1 MTKQQAE
8 KKTVKFETEVSKLLD
23 IVANSLY
30 TEKEIFLRELI
41 SNSSDACEKLRY
53 VSQTDSKAPKTN
65 KFQIRIHL
73 NEKNKTI
80 SIKDNGIG
88 MDDKDMQSNLG
99 TIAKSGTEEFIKKMG
114 DKKGDINQ
122 IGKFGVGFYSSFM
135 VSDQVVVRSK
145 KYDSSSGYLWTSDGK
160 GTFSIEETEYNE
172 IGTEITLSIKKD
184 EKEFLSK
191 YKIEEIIKKY
201 SDFVPFP
208 IFVTSEE
215 DKNDKKKDDKT
226 EEQVN
231 SAEAIWLKDKSKI
244 KKDDYKSF
252 YNQVSNYYDEPLTT
266 IHFKAEGVV
275 NYTALLYLPKSQPQD
290 LYHPDRKNKLKLYV
304 NKVFISDKLDALIP
318 AWLRFVPG
326 VVDTED
332 LSLNISREILQ
343 NNAVINKISN
353 AITKRALKEILELKK
368 KKPDEFKDFWKNFG
382 PVVKEGLYEFN
393 DFHDQIFEFSTFN
406 CSEKEEMITL
416 DQYVTDFSN
425 DKKKIYYISGE
436 NKENL
441 INSPQMEL
449 FKNKKINVLLITDPV
464 DEFWMPMKMK
474 FKDYEFTSITKGE
487 VDIEDK
493 KESKKDKQEPK
504 EDKDFVGFLKDNL
517 KDKVKDVKISKRLTT
532 SASCLVADENDMDM
546 HLKKLMA
553 ANNQNIS
560 DEKRILE
567 ININHELVNKL
578 KSLDKNQKDKF
589 CEILYDHA
597 KLMEGESL
605 DDPKKYTNLVSE
617 LFYNRPKI
625 LPKIFKFIWLL
636 LF

>member
-304 NKVFISDKLDALIP
+304 NKVFISDKLDTLIP

-353 AITKRALKEILELKK
+353 AITKRVLKEILELKK

-493 KESKKDKQEPK
+493 KESKKDKEEPK

-617 LFYNRPKI
+617 LVS
-625 LPKIFKFIWLL
+625 L
-636 LF
+636 

>member
-353 AITKRALKEILELKK
+353 AITKRVLKEILELKK

-425 DKKKIYYISGE
+425 EKKKIYYISGE

-487 VDIEDK
+487 IDIEDK
-493 KESKKDKQEPK
+493 KESKKDKEEPK

-617 LFYNRPKI
+617 LVSI
-625 LPKIFKFIWLL
+625 
-636 LF
+636 

>member
-145 KYDSSSGYLWTSDGK
+145 KYNSSSGYLWTSDGK

-353 AITKRALKEILELKK
+353 AITKRVLKEILELKK

-493 KESKKDKQEPK
+493 KESKKDKEEPK

-578 KSLDKNQKDKF
+578 KSLDKNQKDRF

-617 LFYNRPKI
+617 LVS
-625 LPKIFKFIWLL
+625 L
-636 LF
+636 

>member
-353 AITKRALKEILELKK
+353 AITKRVLKEILELKK

-493 KESKKDKQEPK
+493 KESKKDKEEPK

-617 LFYNRPKI
+617 LVA
-625 LPKIFKFIWLL
+625 L
-636 LF
+636 

>member
-353 AITKRALKEILELKK
+353 AITKRVLKEILELKK

-441 INSPQMEL
+441 NNSPQMEL

-493 KESKKDKQEPK
+493 KESKKDKEEPK

-617 LFYNRPKI
+617 LVS
-625 LPKIFKFIWLL
+625 L
-636 LF
+636 

>member
-73 NEKNKTI
+73 NEKNRTI

-353 AITKRALKEILELKK
+353 AITKRVLKEILELKK
-368 KKPDEFKDFWKNFG
+368 KKQDEFKDFWKNFG

-493 KESKKDKQEPK
+493 KESKKNKEEPK

-605 DDPKKYTNLVSE
+605 DDPKKYTNLVSK
-617 LFYNRPKI
+617 LVS
-625 LPKIFKFIWLL
+625 L
-636 LF
+636 

>member
-41 SNSSDACEKLRY
+41 SNASDACEKLRY
-53 VSQTDSKAPKTN
+53 VSQSDSSIEKT
-65 KFQIRIHL
+65 KQFEIRIHI

-80 SIKDNGIG
+80 TIKDNGIG
-88 MDDKDMQSNLG
+88 MDESDMKSNLG
-99 TIAKSGTEEFIKKMG
+99 TIAKSGTEDFIKKMG
-114 DKKGDINQ
+114 DKKGDVNQ

-145 KYDSSSGYLWTSDGK
+145 KYDCQDGFLWTSDGK
-160 GTFSIEETEYNE
+160 GTFSIENTNYNTN
-172 IGTEITLSIKKD
+172 GTEITLSIKK
-184 EKEFLSK
+184 EENEFLTK
-191 YKIEEIIKKY
+191 HRIEEIIKKY

-208 IFVTSEE
+208 IFVSLEE
-215 DKNDKKKDDKT
+215 DKKEKKDEK
-226 EEQVN
+226 EIESQVN
-231 SAEAIWLKDKSKI
+231 SAEAIWLKDKTKI
-244 KKDDYKSF
+244 KEEDYKNF
-252 YNQVSNYYDEPLTT
+252 YNQISNFYDDPLKT

-290 LYHPDRKNKLKLYV
+290 LYHPDRKSKLKLYV
-304 NKVFISDKLDALIP
+304 NKVFISDKLESLIP
-318 AWLRFVPG
+318 AWLRFIPG

-353 AITKRALKEILELKK
+353 AITKRILKEISDLKK
-368 KKPDEFKDFWKNFG
+368 KNPEEFISFWKNFG
-382 PVVKEGLYEFN
+382 PVIKEGLYEFN
-393 DFHDQIFEFSTFN
+393 DFHDQIFEFTLFH
-406 CSEKEEMITL
+406 CSEKKEMISL
-416 DQYVTDFSN
+416 DDYILNFSN
-425 DKKKIYYISGE
+425 EKKKIYYISGE

-464 DEFWMPMKMK
+464 DEFWMPMKMN
-474 FKDYEFTSITKGE
+474 FKEYEFTSITKGE
-487 VDIEDK
+487 IDIEEKSDK
-493 KESKKDKQEPK
+493 SQDKEEPK
-504 EDKDFVGFLKDNL
+504 ENLDFVTYLKDLL
-517 KDKVKDVKISKRLTT
+517 KDKVKDVKVSKRLTT

-553 ANNQNIS
+553 ANNQTIS

-567 ININHELVNKL
+567 VNINHSLVSKVMSL
-578 KSLDKNQKDKF
+578 EKSQKDKF
-589 CEILYDHA
+589 GEILYDHA
-597 KLMEGESL
+597 KLMEGENL
-605 DDPKKYTNLVSE
+605 DDPKRYTNLIAELVS
-617 LFYNRPKI
+617 L
-625 LPKIFKFIWLL
+625 
-636 LF
+636 

>member
-53 VSQTDSKAPKTN
+53 VSQTDSSVEKT
-65 KFQIRIHL
+65 KQFEIRIHI

-88 MDDKDMQSNLG
+88 MDEEDMKSNLG
-99 TIAKSGTEEFIKKMG
+99 TIAKSGTEDFIKKMG
-114 DKKGDINQ
+114 DKKGDVNQ

-135 VSDQVVVRSK
+135 VADQVVVRSN
-145 KYDSSSGYLWTSDGK
+145 KYDGKDGFLWTSDGK
-160 GTFSIEETEYNE
+160 GTFSIENTNYNTN
-172 IGTEITLSIKKD
+172 GTEITLSIKKE

-191 YKIEEIIKKY
+191 HRIEEIIKKY

-208 IFVTSEE
+208 IFVSSDQD
-215 DKNDKKKDDKT
+215 DKEKKDEK
-226 EEQVN
+226 EIESQVN
-231 SAEAIWLKDKSKI
+231 SAEAIWLKDKTKI
-244 KKDDYKSF
+244 KEEDYKNFFNQISNF
-252 YNQVSNYYDEPLTT
+252 YDDPLKT

-304 NKVFISDKLDALIP
+304 NKVFISDKLDSLIP
-318 AWLRFVPG
+318 AWLRFIPG
-326 VVDTED
+326 VIDTED

-353 AITKRALKEILELKK
+353 AITKRILKEIIDLKK
-368 KKPDEFKDFWKNFG
+368 KNPEEFLSFWKNFG
-382 PVVKEGLYEFN
+382 PVIKEGLYEFN
-393 DFHDQIFEFSTFN
+393 DFHDQIFEFTLFH
-406 CSEKEEMITL
+406 CSEKKEMISL
-416 DQYVTDFSN
+416 DDYILNFSN
-425 DKKKIYYISGE
+425 EKKKIYYISGE

-464 DEFWMPMKMK
+464 DEFWMPMKMN
-474 FKDYEFTSITKGE
+474 FKEYDFTSITKGE
-487 VDIEDK
+487 VDIEEKSDK
-493 KESKKDKQEPK
+493 SKDKEESKENL
-504 EDKDFVGFLKDNL
+504 DFVAYLKDLL
-517 KDKVKDVKISKRLTT
+517 KDKVKDVKVSKRLTT

-567 ININHELVNKL
+567 INIDHSLVSKVMSL
-578 KSLDKNQKDKF
+578 EKSQKDKF
-589 CEILYDHA
+589 GEILYDHA
-597 KLMEGESL
+597 KLMEGENL
-605 DDPKKYTNLVSE
+605 DDPKKYTNLIAE
-617 LFYNRPKI
+617 LVG
-625 LPKIFKFIWLL
+625 L
-636 LF
+636 

>member
-53 VSQTDSKAPKTN
+53 ISQTDSSVEKT
-65 KFQIRIHL
+65 KQFEIRVHI

-80 SIKDNGIG
+80 TIKDNGIG
-88 MDDKDMQSNLG
+88 MDEKDMQSNLG
-99 TIAKSGTEEFIKKMG
+99 TIAKSGTEDFIKKMG

-145 KYDSSSGYLWTSDGK
+145 KYNSQEGFLWTSDGK
-160 GTFSIEETEYNE
+160 GTFSIEKTNYNNN
-172 IGTEITLSIKKD
+172 GTEIVLSIKKD
-184 EKEFLSK
+184 ESEFLSK
-191 YKIEEIIKKY
+191 YRIEEIIKKY

-208 IFVTSEE
+208 IFVSSEE
-215 DKNDKKKDDKT
+215 DDKEKKDKK
-226 EEQVN
+226 EVESQIN

-244 KKDDYKSF
+244 KEEDYKNFFNQISNF
-252 YNQVSNYYDEPLTT
+252 YDDPLKT

-304 NKVFISDKLDALIP
+304 NKVFISDKLESLIP
-318 AWLRFVPG
+318 AWLRFIPG

-353 AITKRALKEILELKK
+353 AITKRILKEISELKK
-368 KKPDEFKDFWKNFG
+368 KKPEEFLSFWKNFG
-382 PVVKEGLYEFN
+382 PVIKEGLYEFN
-393 DFHDQIFEFSTFN
+393 DFHDQIFEFTLFH
-406 CSEKEEMITL
+406 CSEKNGMISL
-416 DQYVTDFSN
+416 DEYISDFSN
-425 DKKKIYYISGE
+425 EKKKIYYISGE

-449 FKNKKINVLLITDPV
+449 FKNKNINVLLITDPV

-474 FKDYEFTSITKGE
+474 FKEYEFTSITKGE
-487 VDIEDK
+487 VDIEEKSGKSEDIK
-493 KESKKDKQEPK
+493 EPK
-504 EDKDFVGFLKDNL
+504 ENLDFVAYLKDLL
-517 KDKVKDVKISKRLTT
+517 KDKVKDVKVSKRLTT

-567 ININHELVNKL
+567 ININHTLVSKV
-578 KSLDKNQKDKF
+578 KSLEKSQKDKF
-589 CEILYDHA
+589 SEILYDHA
-597 KLMEGESL
+597 KLMEGENL
-605 DDPKKYTNLVSE
+605 DDPKKYTNLIAELVS
-617 LFYNRPKI
+617 L
-625 LPKIFKFIWLL
+625 
-636 LF
+636 

>member
-353 AITKRALKEILELKK
+353 AITKRVLKEIQELKK

-487 VDIEDK
+487 IDIEDK
-493 KESKKDKQEPK
+493 KESKKDKEEPK

-617 LFYNRPKI
+617 LVS
-625 LPKIFKFIWLL
+625 L
-636 LF
+636 

>member
-30 TEKEIFLRELI
+30 TEKEIFLRELV

-73 NEKNKTI
+73 NETNKTI

-160 GTFSIEETEYNE
+160 GTFSIEETQYNE

-208 IFVTSEE
+208 IFVTSED
-215 DKNDKKKDDKT
+215 DKKEKKKDDKP
-226 EEQVN
+226 EVQVN
-231 SAEAIWLKDKSKI
+231 SAEAIWLKEKLKI

-275 NYTALLYLPKSQPQD
+275 NYTALLYLPKTQPQD
-290 LYHPDRKNKLKLYV
+290 LYHPDRRNKLKLYV
-304 NKVFISDKLDALIP
+304 NKVFISDKLDSLIP

-353 AITKRALKEILELKK
+353 AITKRVLKEIQELKK

-393 DFHDQIFEFSTFN
+393 DFHDQIFDFSIFH

-416 DQYVTDFSN
+416 DQYITDFSN

-436 NKENL
+436 NKDNL
-441 INSPQMEL
+441 LNSPQMEL

-474 FKDYEFTSITKGE
+474 FKDYEFASITKGE
-487 VDIEDK
+487 VDIEEK
-493 KESKKDKQEPK
+493 KEPKKEKEEQK
-504 EDKDFVGFLKDNL
+504 EDIDFVGFLKNNL

-597 KLMEGESL
+597 KLMEGENL

-617 LFYNRPKI
+617 LVS
-625 LPKIFKFIWLL
+625 L
-636 LF
+636 

>member
-145 KYDSSSGYLWTSDGK
+145 KYDSSSSYLWTSDGK

-353 AITKRALKEILELKK
+353 AITKRVLKEILELKK

-487 VDIEDK
+487 IDIEDK
-493 KESKKDKQEPK
+493 KESKKDKEEPK

-617 LFYNRPKI
+617 LVS
-625 LPKIFKFIWLL
+625 L
-636 LF
+636 

>member
-53 VSQTDSKAPKTN
+53 VSQTDSTLGKN
-65 KFQIRIHL
+65 DKFEIRIHI

-80 SIKDNGIG
+80 TIKDNGIG
-88 MDDKDMQSNLG
+88 MNEEDMQSNLG

-135 VSDQVVVRSK
+135 ISDQVVVRSK
-145 KYDSSSGYLWTSDGK
+145 KYNSKESFLWTSDGK
-160 GTFSIEETEYNE
+160 GTFSIESTDYKEF
-172 IGTEITLSIKKD
+172 GTEITLSVKKD
-184 EKEFLSK
+184 EGDFLSK
-191 YKIEEIIKKY
+191 YKIEEIVKKY

-208 IFVTSEE
+208 IFVSSEE
-215 DKNDKKKDDKT
+215 EKKDKDEK
-226 EEQVN
+226 EVQIN

-244 KKDDYKSF
+244 KTEDYKNF
-252 YNQVSNYYDEPLTT
+252 YNQTSSFYDEPLKT

-275 NYTALLYLPKSQPQD
+275 NYTSLLFLPKSQPQD
-290 LYHPDRKNKLKLYV
+290 LYHPDRKNNLKLYV

-318 AWLRFVPG
+318 AWLRFVTG

-343 NNAVINKISN
+343 NNAVINKISS
-353 AITKRALKEILELKK
+353 ALTKRVLKEISELKK
-368 KKPDEFKDFWKNFG
+368 KKPDDFLAFWKIFG
-382 PVVKEGLYEFN
+382 PVIKEGLYEFN
-393 DFHDQIFEFSTFN
+393 DFHDQIFDFTMFN
-406 CSEKEEMITL
+406 CSEDEKMITL
-416 DQYVTDFSN
+416 EEYVTKYSN

-441 INSPQMEL
+441 MNSPQMEL
-449 FKNKKINVLLITDPV
+449 FKNKKINVLLVTDPV

-474 FKDYEFTSITKGE
+474 FKDFDFTSITKGE
-487 VDIEDK
+487 VDIEEKSKKSKDT
-493 KESKKDKQEPK
+493 KESKEVTDFIKYLK
-504 EDKDFVGFLKDNL
+504 EHLKN
-517 KDKVKDVKISKRLTT
+517 KVKDVKVSKRLTT

-553 ANNQNIS
+553 ANNQITN

-567 ININHELVNKL
+567 INIGHSLVSKLQELNQDQKNKF
-578 KSLDKNQKDKF
+578 S
-589 CEILYDHA
+589 EILYDHA
-597 KLMEGESL
+597 KIMEGENL
-605 DDPKKYTNLVSE
+605 DDPKKYTSLITELVS
-617 LFYNRPKI
+617 L
-625 LPKIFKFIWLL
+625 
-636 LF
+636 

>member
-353 AITKRALKEILELKK
+353 AITKRVLKEILELKK

-493 KESKKDKQEPK
+493 KESKKDKEEPK

-597 KLMEGESL
+597 KLMEGENL

-617 LFYNRPKI
+617 LVS
-625 LPKIFKFIWLL
+625 L
-636 LF
+636 

>member
-215 DKNDKKKDDKT
+215 DKNDKKKDDKN

-353 AITKRALKEILELKK
+353 AITKRVLKEILELKK

-487 VDIEDK
+487 IDIEDK
-493 KESKKDKQEPK
+493 KESKKDKEEPK

-617 LFYNRPKI
+617 LVS
-625 LPKIFKFIWLL
+625 L
-636 LF
+636 

>member
-252 YNQVSNYYDEPLTT
+252 YNQFSNYYDEPLTT

-275 NYTALLYLPKSQPQD
+275 NYTALLYLPKSQSQD

-353 AITKRALKEILELKK
+353 AITKKVLKEILELKK

-406 CSEKEEMITL
+406 CSEKDEMITL

-493 KESKKDKQEPK
+493 KESKKDKEDPK

-605 DDPKKYTNLVSE
+605 DNPKKYTNLVSE
-617 LFYNRPKI
+617 LVS
-625 LPKIFKFIWLL
+625 L
-636 LF
+636 

>member
-30 TEKEIFLRELI
+30 TEKEIFLRELV

-160 GTFSIEETEYNE
+160 GTFSIEETQYNE

-215 DKNDKKKDDKT
+215 DKNDKKKNDKT

-252 YNQVSNYYDEPLTT
+252 YNQASNYYDEPLTT

-275 NYTALLYLPKSQPQD
+275 NYTALLYLPKTQPQD

-353 AITKRALKEILELKK
+353 AITKRVLKEIQELKK

-393 DFHDQIFEFSTFN
+393 DFHDQIFDFSTFH

-416 DQYVTDFSN
+416 DQYITDFSN

-436 NKENL
+436 NKDNL
-441 INSPQMEL
+441 LNSPQMEL

-474 FKDYEFTSITKGE
+474 FKDYEFASITKGE

-493 KESKKDKQEPK
+493 KESKKEKEEPK
-504 EDKDFVGFLKDNL
+504 EDKDFVGFLKNNL

-597 KLMEGESL
+597 KLMEGENL

-617 LFYNRPKI
+617 LVS
-625 LPKIFKFIWLL
+625 L
-636 LF
+636 

>member
-135 VSDQVVVRSK
+135 VSDQVIVRSK

-353 AITKRALKEILELKK
+353 AITKRVLKEILELKK

-493 KESKKDKQEPK
+493 KESKKDKEEPK

-617 LFYNRPKI
+617 LVS
-625 LPKIFKFIWLL
+625 L
-636 LF
+636 

>member
-353 AITKRALKEILELKK
+353 AITKRVLKEILELKK
-368 KKPDEFKDFWKNFG
+368 KKPEEFKDFWKNFG

-493 KESKKDKQEPK
+493 KESKKDKEEPK

-617 LFYNRPKI
+617 LVS
-625 LPKIFKFIWLL
+625 L
-636 LF
+636 

>member
-53 VSQTDSKAPKTN
+53 VSQTNSSLNETSQ
-65 KFQIRIHL
+65 FEIRIHL

-80 SIKDNGIG
+80 TIKDNGIG
-88 MDDKDMQSNLG
+88 MNEEDMKSNLG

-114 DKKGDINQ
+114 DKKGDITQ

-145 KYDSSSGYLWTSDGK
+145 KYDSKESFLWTSDGK
-160 GTFSIEETEYNE
+160 GTFSIESTEYNSQ
-172 IGTEITLSIKKD
+172 GTEITLSIKKD
-184 EKEFLSK
+184 ESEFLSK
-191 YKIEEIIKKY
+191 YKIEEIVKKY

-208 IFVTSEE
+208 IFVSSEDDKKEKKDKENKE
-215 DKNDKKKDDKT
+215 DKET
-226 EEQVN
+226 QVN
-231 SAEAIWLKDKSKI
+231 SAEAIWLKEKSKI
-244 KKDDYKSF
+244 KDEDYKNF
-252 YNQVSNYYDEPLTT
+252 YNQTSSFYDEPLKT

-275 NYTALLYLPKSQPQD
+275 NYTSLLFLPKSQPQD
-290 LYHPDRKNKLKLYV
+290 LYHPDRKNNLKLYV
-304 NKVFISDKLDALIP
+304 NKIFISDKLDALIP
-318 AWLRFVPG
+318 AWLRFIPG

-343 NNAVINKISN
+343 NNAVINKI
-353 AITKRALKEILELKK
+353 ATALTKRVLKEISELKK
-368 KKPDEFKDFWKNFG
+368 KKPDEFISFWKNFG

-393 DFHDQIFEFSTFN
+393 DFHDQIFDFTMFN

-416 DQYVTDFSN
+416 DEYISDYPN

-441 INSPQMEL
+441 MNSPQMEL
-449 FKNKKINVLLITDPV
+449 FKNKKINVLLVTDPV

-474 FKDYEFTSITKGE
+474 FKDFEFTSITKGE
-487 VDIEDK
+487 VDIGDS
-493 KESKKDKQEPK
+493 SKKDNKTK
-504 EDKDFVGFLKDNL
+504 ETKEVSDFIVYLKEHL
-517 KDKVKDVKISKRLTT
+517 KEKVKDVKVSKRLTT

-553 ANNQNIS
+553 ANNQNIN

-567 ININHELVNKL
+567 INIDHSLVSKVQML
-578 KSLDKNQKDKF
+578 EKDQKDKF
-589 CEILYDHA
+589 SEILYDHA
-597 KLMEGESL
+597 KLMEGENL
-605 DDPKKYTNLVSE
+605 DDPKKYTNLIAELVS
-617 LFYNRPKI
+617 L
-625 LPKIFKFIWLL
+625 
-636 LF
+636 

>member
-53 VSQTDSKAPKTN
+53 VSQTNSSLNETSQ
-65 KFQIRIHL
+65 FEIRIHL

-80 SIKDNGIG
+80 TIKDNGIG
-88 MDDKDMQSNLG
+88 MNEEDMKSNLG

-114 DKKGDINQ
+114 DKKGDITQ

-145 KYDSSSGYLWTSDGK
+145 KYDSKESFLWTSDGK
-160 GTFSIEETEYNE
+160 GTFSIESTEYNSQ
-172 IGTEITLSIKKD
+172 GTEITLSIKKD
-184 EKEFLSK
+184 ESEFLSK
-191 YKIEEIIKKY
+191 NKIEEIVKKY

-208 IFVTSEE
+208 IFVSSEDDKKEKKDKENKE
-215 DKNDKKKDDKT
+215 DKET
-226 EEQVN
+226 QVN
-231 SAEAIWLKDKSKI
+231 SAEAIWLKEKSKI
-244 KKDDYKSF
+244 KEEDYKNF
-252 YNQVSNYYDEPLTT
+252 YNQTSSFYDEPLKT

-275 NYTALLYLPKSQPQD
+275 NYTSLLFLPKSQPQD
-290 LYHPDRKNKLKLYV
+290 LYHPDRKNNLKLYV
-304 NKVFISDKLDALIP
+304 NKIFISDKLDALIP
-318 AWLRFVPG
+318 AWLRFIPG

-343 NNAVINKISN
+343 NNAVINKI
-353 AITKRALKEILELKK
+353 ATALTKRVLKEISELKK
-368 KKPDEFKDFWKNFG
+368 KKPDEFLSFWKNFG

-393 DFHDQIFEFSTFN
+393 DFHDQIFDFTMFN

-416 DQYVTDFSN
+416 DEYISDYPN

-441 INSPQMEL
+441 MNSPQMEL
-449 FKNKKINVLLITDPV
+449 FKNKKINVLLVTDPV

-474 FKDYEFTSITKGE
+474 FKDFEFTSITKGE
-487 VDIEDK
+487 VDIGDS
-493 KESKKDKQEPK
+493 SKKDKKTK
-504 EDKDFVGFLKDNL
+504 ETKEVSDFIVYLKEHL
-517 KDKVKDVKISKRLTT
+517 KEKVKDVKVSKRLTT

-567 ININHELVNKL
+567 INIDHSLVSKVQML
-578 KSLDKNQKDKF
+578 EKDQKDKF
-589 CEILYDHA
+589 SEILYDHA
-597 KLMEGESL
+597 KLMEGENL
-605 DDPKKYTNLVSE
+605 DDPKKYTNLIAELVS
-617 LFYNRPKI
+617 L
-625 LPKIFKFIWLL
+625 
-636 LF
+636 

>member
-145 KYDSSSGYLWTSDGK
+145 KYNSSIGYLWTSDGK

-215 DKNDKKKDDKT
+215 DKNDKKKDDKS

-304 NKVFISDKLDALIP
+304 NKVFISDKLDSLIP

-353 AITKRALKEILELKK
+353 AITKRVLKEILELKK
-368 KKPDEFKDFWKNFG
+368 KKPDEFKDFWRNFG

-493 KESKKDKQEPK
+493 KESKKDKEEPK

-617 LFYNRPKI
+617 LVS
-625 LPKIFKFIWLL
+625 L
-636 LF
+636 

>member
-145 KYDSSSGYLWTSDGK
+145 KYNSSSGYLWTSDGK

-353 AITKRALKEILELKK
+353 AITKRVLKEILELKK

-493 KESKKDKQEPK
+493 KESKKDKEEPK

-617 LFYNRPKI
+617 LVS
-625 LPKIFKFIWLL
+625 L
-636 LF
+636 

>member
-353 AITKRALKEILELKK
+353 AITKKVLKEILELQK

-493 KESKKDKQEPK
+493 KESKKDKEEPK

-617 LFYNRPKI
+617 LVS
-625 LPKIFKFIWLL
+625 L
-636 LF
+636 

>member
-41 SNSSDACEKLRY
+41 SNASDACEKLRY
-53 VSQTDSKAPKTN
+53 VSQSDSSIEKT
-65 KFQIRIHL
+65 KQFEIRIHI

-80 SIKDNGIG
+80 TIKDNGIG
-88 MDDKDMQSNLG
+88 MDESDMKSNLG
-99 TIAKSGTEEFIKKMG
+99 TIAKSGTEDFIKKMG
-114 DKKGDINQ
+114 DKKGDVNQ

-145 KYDSSSGYLWTSDGK
+145 KYDCQDGFLWTSDGK
-160 GTFSIEETEYNE
+160 GTFSIENTNYNTN
-172 IGTEITLSIKKD
+172 GTEITLSIKK
-184 EKEFLSK
+184 EENEFLSK
-191 YKIEEIIKKY
+191 HRIEEIIKKY

-208 IFVTSEE
+208 IFVSLEE
-215 DKNDKKKDDKT
+215 DKKEKKDEK
-226 EEQVN
+226 EIESQVN
-231 SAEAIWLKDKSKI
+231 SAEAIWLKDKTKI
-244 KKDDYKSF
+244 KEEDYKNF
-252 YNQVSNYYDEPLTT
+252 YNQISNFYDDPLKT

-304 NKVFISDKLDALIP
+304 NKVFISDKLESLIP
-318 AWLRFVPG
+318 AWLRFIPG

-353 AITKRALKEILELKK
+353 AITKRILKEISDLKK
-368 KKPDEFKDFWKNFG
+368 KNPEEFISFWKNFG
-382 PVVKEGLYEFN
+382 PVIKEGLYEFN
-393 DFHDQIFEFSTFN
+393 DFHDQIFEFTLFH
-406 CSEKEEMITL
+406 CSEKKEMISL
-416 DQYVTDFSN
+416 DDYILNFSN
-425 DKKKIYYISGE
+425 EKKKIYYISGE

-464 DEFWMPMKMK
+464 DEFWMPMKMN
-474 FKDYEFTSITKGE
+474 FKEYEFTSITKGE
-487 VDIEDK
+487 IDIEEKSDK
-493 KESKKDKQEPK
+493 SQDKEEPK
-504 EDKDFVGFLKDNL
+504 ENLDFVTYLKDLL
-517 KDKVKDVKISKRLTT
+517 KDKVKDVKVSKRLTT

-553 ANNQNIS
+553 ANNQTIS

-567 ININHELVNKL
+567 VNIDHSLVSKVMSL
-578 KSLDKNQKDKF
+578 EKSQKDKF
-589 CEILYDHA
+589 GEILYDHA
-597 KLMEGESL
+597 KLMEGENL
-605 DDPKKYTNLVSE
+605 DDPKKYTNLIAELVS
-617 LFYNRPKI
+617 L
-625 LPKIFKFIWLL
+625 
-636 LF
+636 

>member
-41 SNSSDACEKLRY
+41 SNASDACEKLRY
-53 VSQTDSKAPKTN
+53 VSQSDSSIEKT
-65 KFQIRIHL
+65 KQFEIRIHI

-80 SIKDNGIG
+80 TIKDNGIG
-88 MDDKDMQSNLG
+88 MDESDMKSNLG
-99 TIAKSGTEEFIKKMG
+99 TIAKSGTEDFIKKMG
-114 DKKGDINQ
+114 DKKGDVNQ

-145 KYDSSSGYLWTSDGK
+145 KYDCQDGFLWTSDGK
-160 GTFSIEETEYNE
+160 GTFSIENTNYNTN
-172 IGTEITLSIKKD
+172 GTEIILSIKK
-184 EKEFLSK
+184 EENEFLTK
-191 YKIEEIIKKY
+191 HRIEEIIKKY

-208 IFVTSEE
+208 IFVSLEE
-215 DKNDKKKDDKT
+215 DKKEKKDEK
-226 EEQVN
+226 EIESQIN
-231 SAEAIWLKDKSKI
+231 SAEAIWLKDKTKI
-244 KKDDYKSF
+244 KEEDYKNFFNQISNF
-252 YNQVSNYYDEPLTT
+252 YDDPLKT

-304 NKVFISDKLDALIP
+304 NKVFISDKLESLIP
-318 AWLRFVPG
+318 AWLRFIPG

-353 AITKRALKEILELKK
+353 AITKRILKEISDLKK
-368 KKPDEFKDFWKNFG
+368 KNPEEFISFWKNFG
-382 PVVKEGLYEFN
+382 PVIKEGLYEFN
-393 DFHDQIFEFSTFN
+393 DFHDQIFEFTLFH
-406 CSEKEEMITL
+406 CSEKKEMISL
-416 DQYVTDFSN
+416 DDYILNFSN
-425 DKKKIYYISGE
+425 EKKKIYYISGE

-464 DEFWMPMKMK
+464 DEFWMPMKMN
-474 FKDYEFTSITKGE
+474 FKEYEFTSITKGE
-487 VDIEDK
+487 IDIEEKSDK
-493 KESKKDKQEPK
+493 SQDKEEPK
-504 EDKDFVGFLKDNL
+504 ENLDFVTYLKDLL
-517 KDKVKDVKISKRLTT
+517 KDKVKDVKVSKRLTT

-553 ANNQNIS
+553 ANNQTIS

-567 ININHELVNKL
+567 VNIDHSLVSKVMSL
-578 KSLDKNQKDKF
+578 EKSQKDKF
-589 CEILYDHA
+589 GEILYDHA
-597 KLMEGESL
+597 KLMEGENL
-605 DDPKKYTNLVSE
+605 DDPKRYTNLIAELVS
-617 LFYNRPKI
+617 L
-625 LPKIFKFIWLL
+625 
-636 LF
+636 

>member
-53 VSQTDSKAPKTN
+53 VSQTNSSLNETSQ
-65 KFQIRIHL
+65 FEIRIHL

-80 SIKDNGIG
+80 TIKDNGIG
-88 MDDKDMQSNLG
+88 MNEEDMKSNLG

-114 DKKGDINQ
+114 DKKGDITQ

-145 KYDSSSGYLWTSDGK
+145 KYDSKESFLWTSDGK
-160 GTFSIEETEYNE
+160 GTFSIESTEYNNQ
-172 IGTEITLSIKKD
+172 GTEIVLSIKKD
-184 EKEFLSK
+184 ESEFLSK
-191 YKIEEIIKKY
+191 YKIEEIVKKY

-208 IFVTSEE
+208 IFVSSEDDKKEKKDKENKE
-215 DKNDKKKDDKT
+215 DKET
-226 EEQVN
+226 QVN
-231 SAEAIWLKDKSKI
+231 SAEAIWLKEKSKI
-244 KKDDYKSF
+244 KEEDYKNF
-252 YNQVSNYYDEPLTT
+252 YNQTSSFYDEPLKT

-275 NYTALLYLPKSQPQD
+275 NYTSLLFLPKSQPQD
-290 LYHPDRKNKLKLYV
+290 LYHPDRKNNLKLYV
-304 NKVFISDKLDALIP
+304 NKIFISDKLDALIP
-318 AWLRFVPG
+318 AWLRFIPG

-343 NNAVINKISN
+343 NNAVINKI
-353 AITKRALKEILELKK
+353 ATALTKRVLKEILELKK
-368 KKPDEFKDFWKNFG
+368 KKPDEFISFWKNFG

-393 DFHDQIFEFSTFN
+393 DFHDQIFDFTMFN

-416 DQYVTDFSN
+416 DEYISDYPN

-441 INSPQMEL
+441 MNSPQMEL
-449 FKNKKINVLLITDPV
+449 FKNKKINVLLVTDPV

-474 FKDYEFTSITKGE
+474 FKDFEFTSITKGE
-487 VDIEDK
+487 VDIGDS
-493 KESKKDKQEPK
+493 SKKDKKTK
-504 EDKDFVGFLKDNL
+504 ETKEVSDFIVYLKEHL
-517 KDKVKDVKISKRLTT
+517 KEKVKDVKVSKRLTT

-553 ANNQNIS
+553 ANNQNIN

-567 ININHELVNKL
+567 INIDHSLVSKVQML
-578 KSLDKNQKDKF
+578 EKDQKDKF
-589 CEILYDHA
+589 SEILYDHA
-597 KLMEGESL
+597 KLMEGENL
-605 DDPKKYTNLVSE
+605 DDPKKYTNLIAELVS
-617 LFYNRPKI
+617 L
-625 LPKIFKFIWLL
+625 
-636 LF
+636 

>member
-53 VSQTDSKAPKTN
+53 VSQTDSSVEKT
-65 KFQIRIHL
+65 KQFEIRVHI

-80 SIKDNGIG
+80 TIKDNGIG
-88 MDDKDMQSNLG
+88 MDEKDMQSNLG
-99 TIAKSGTEEFIKKMG
+99 TIAKSGTEDFIKKMG

-145 KYDSSSGYLWTSDGK
+145 KYNSQEGFLWTSDGK
-160 GTFSIEETEYNE
+160 GTFSIEKTNYNNN
-172 IGTEITLSIKKD
+172 GTEIVLSIKKD
-184 EKEFLSK
+184 ESEFLSK
-191 YKIEEIIKKY
+191 YRIEEIIKKY

-208 IFVTSEE
+208 IFVSSEE
-215 DKNDKKKDDKT
+215 DDKEKKDKK
-226 EEQVN
+226 EVESQIN

-244 KKDDYKSF
+244 KEEDYKNFFNQISNF
-252 YNQVSNYYDEPLTT
+252 YDDPLKT

-304 NKVFISDKLDALIP
+304 NKVFISDKLESLIP
-318 AWLRFVPG
+318 AWLRFIPG

-353 AITKRALKEILELKK
+353 AITKRILKEITELKK
-368 KKPDEFKDFWKNFG
+368 KKPDEFLSFWKNFG
-382 PVVKEGLYEFN
+382 PVIKEGLYEFN
-393 DFHDQIFEFSTFN
+393 DFHDQIFEFTLFH
-406 CSEKEEMITL
+406 CSEKNEMISL
-416 DQYVTDFSN
+416 DEYISDFSN
-425 DKKKIYYISGE
+425 EKKKIYYISGE

-449 FKNKKINVLLITDPV
+449 FKNKNINVLLIVDPV

-474 FKDYEFTSITKGE
+474 FKEYEFTSITKGE
-487 VDIEDK
+487 VDIEEKSDK
-493 KESKKDKQEPK
+493 SEDIKEPK
-504 EDKDFVGFLKDNL
+504 ENLDFVAYLKDLL
-517 KDKVKDVKISKRLTT
+517 KDKVKDVKVSKRLTT

-567 ININHELVNKL
+567 ININHTLVSKV
-578 KSLDKNQKDKF
+578 KSLEKSQKDKF
-589 CEILYDHA
+589 SEILYDHA
-597 KLMEGESL
+597 KLMEGENL
-605 DDPKKYTNLVSE
+605 DDPKKYTNLIAELVS
-617 LFYNRPKI
+617 L
-625 LPKIFKFIWLL
+625 
-636 LF
+636 

>member
-53 VSQTDSKAPKTN
+53 VSQTNSKAPKTN

-160 GTFSIEETEYNE
+160 GTFSIEETEYND

-304 NKVFISDKLDALIP
+304 NKVFISDKLEALIP

-353 AITKRALKEILELKK
+353 AITKRVLKEILELKK

-406 CSEKEEMITL
+406 CAEKEEMITL

-493 KESKKDKQEPK
+493 KESKKDKEEPK

-617 LFYNRPKI
+617 LVS
-625 LPKIFKFIWLL
+625 L
-636 LF
+636 